1 MELIE
6 LLDRERTAIVSE
18 ALASIQRAGLQ
29 HYQASGI
36 EACRARLQSLYVVM
50 YTSIAGRTLMPI
62 EKHAEDIASERFR
75 SGFGLGEVQ
84 TAFNVLEEA
93 IWKRIETEIP
103 REDLARSLALV
114 STVLGSG
121 KDRLARAYV
130 ELATQSQVPALDVQ
144 ALFRAPNRS

>member
-6 LLDRERTAIVSE
+6 LLDRERTEIVTE
-18 ALASIQRAGLQ
+18 ALSAMQRADLR
-29 HYQASGI
+29 HYQASGT
-36 EACRARLQSLYVVM
+36 EACRARLQALYVVM

-62 EKHAEDIASERFR
+62 EKHADDVATERFR
-75 SGFGLGEVQ
+75 AGFGLGEVQ

-103 REDLARSLALV
+103 HDDLARSLALV

-121 KDRLARAYV
+121 KDRLARSYV
-130 ELATQSQVPALDVQ
+130 ALATQSQVPALDVQ
-144 ALFRAPNRS
+144 ALFRAPDRS